1 MVNGPVGILALQG
14 DYQRHADHLEQC
26 GVDWCLVRHAEA
38 LERCAALILPGGEST
53 TMSRLLRA
61 ADLLGPLRQFVRSH
75 PVMGTC
81 AGLIMMARS
90 GDARVDSLNILDVD
104 VTRNAYGRQVQSFQ
118 CPVEIDLGVEPDS
131 FPAIFIRA
139 PQILNCDTKV
149 VILAQHHNSPV
160 LVAQGWHLGM
170 SFHPELTD
178 DLRIHRYWLD
188 RAAALQA
195 TSYSREESVCKA

>member
-14 DYQRHADHLEQC
+14 GYQRHADLLDQC
-26 GVDWCLVRHAEA
+26 GVDWRLVRHAEA
-38 LERCAALILPGGEST
+38 LGLCAALILPGGEST

-61 ADLLGPLRQFVRSH
+61 ADLLGPLREFVRTH

-90 GDARVDSLNILDVD
+90 CDERVDSLNILELD

-118 CPVEIDLGVEPDS
+118 CTIEIDLGVES
-131 FPAIFIRA
+131 VSYPAIFIRA
-139 PQILNCDTKV
+139 PRIVHIDPRVTV
-149 VILAQHHNSPV
+149 LAQYQGSPV
-160 LVAQGWHLGM
+160 LVAQDWHLGM
-170 SFHPELTD
+170 SFHPELSD

-188 RAAALQA
+188 RAAALPA
-195 TSYSREESVCKA
+195 TTFSREEFVCKA

>member
-14 DYQRHADHLEQC
+14 GYQRHADHLEKC
-26 GVDWCLVRHAEA
+26 GVEWYLVRHAEA
-38 LERCAALILPGGEST
+38 LEHCAALILPGGEST

-61 ADLLGPLRQFVRSH
+61 AELLGPLRQFVRTH

-90 GDARVDSLNILDVD
+90 CDARVDSLNILDVD

-118 CPVEIDLGVEPDS
+118 CPIEVDLGEEPDAY
-131 FPAIFIRA
+131 PAIFIRA
-139 PQILNCDTKV
+139 PQIVHIDPRVTV
-149 VILAQHHNSPV
+149 LAQYQGSPV
-160 LVAQGWHLGM
+160 LVAQDWHLGM
-170 SFHPELTD
+170 SFHPELSN

-188 RAAALQA
+188 RVAALQV
-195 TSYSREESVCKA
+195 TSFSRAESVCKA

>member
-14 DYQRHADHLEQC
+14 GYQRHADSLNQC

-38 LERCAALILPGGEST
+38 LEHCAALILPGGEST

-61 ADLLGPLRQFVRSH
+61 ADLLGPLRQFVQTH

-90 GDARVDSLNILDVD
+90 SDAHVDSLNILDLD

-118 CPVEIDLGVEPDS
+118 CPIEIDLGVETNS
-131 FPAIFIRA
+131 YPAIFIRA
-139 PQILNCDTKV
+139 PQIIQCDSSV
-149 VILAQHHNSPV
+149 VVLAQLNGTPV
-160 LVAQGWHLGM
+160 LVAHDWHLGM
-170 SFHPELTD
+170 SFHPELSD

-188 RAAALQA
+188 RAAALQSA
-195 TSYSREESVCKA
+195 SFSCEESVCQA